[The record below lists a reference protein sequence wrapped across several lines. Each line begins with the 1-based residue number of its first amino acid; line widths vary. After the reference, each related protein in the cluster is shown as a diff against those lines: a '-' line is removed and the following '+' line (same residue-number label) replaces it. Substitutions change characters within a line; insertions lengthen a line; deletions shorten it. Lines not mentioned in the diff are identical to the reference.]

1 MNFFQ
6 TFPVLEKYVIIVHIL
21 RKDLNFMANYL
32 LAVSKQLQAIFH
44 ETPVCETKGK
54 KTWLTVPN
62 HLGGLPLTASIEEQS
77 LRVLPGKTPRY
88 YPLEELDSLCRDLT
102 AYASGSKV
110 LVDIVDEKGI
120 PGKQDRFLDL
130 NRLQDLD
137 QKKLWSLSV
146 DIQLMGSQPLDSLML
161 RGGCFRI
168 RFWDAS
174 RDFKFVYRG
183 HELIKES
190 LGQAAALS

>member
-1 MNFFQ
+1 
-6 TFPVLEKYVIIVHIL
+6 
-21 RKDLNFMANYL
+21 MANYL
-32 LAVSKQLQAIFH
+32 LAVNKILQTVFH
-44 ETPVCETKGK
+44 ETPVCETEGNR
-54 KTWLTVPN
+54 TWLTVPN
-62 HLGGLPLTASIEEQS
+62 HWGGLPLTASIQEQS
-77 LRVLPGKTPRY
+77 VRVLPGKTPRY

-102 AYASGSKV
+102 AYACGSKV

-161 RGGCFRI
+161 RGGCFRV
-168 RFWDAS
+168 RFWNAS
-174 RDFKFVYRG
+174 RDFKFIYRG
-183 HELIKES
+183 HGLIKES
-190 LGQAAALS
+190 LEPKAARS